1 MVGETIT
8 VLFLVWIS
16 IIGANAEPTKEIIE
30 RLEKRCFAYG
40 VEARYIL
47 QTAPLR
53 SFNFRYGPSPME
65 TEMFAGLDFLCF
77 EDSKD
82 SKDSEREGRKE
93 GKRGRNLKK
102 QGNKGKTR
110 DFSGNSYGT

>member
-16 IIGANAEPTKEIIE
+16 IIGANAEPTKGIIE

-40 VEARYIL
+40 AEARYIL

-65 TEMFAGLDFLCF
+65 TELFAGLDFLCF
-77 EDSKD
+77 EDSGKG
-82 SKDSEREGRKE
+82 GRKK
-93 GKRGRNLKK
+93 GKEGRNLKK
-102 QGNKGKTR
+102 QGNTGKQR
-110 DFSGNSYGT
+110 EFPGNSYGT